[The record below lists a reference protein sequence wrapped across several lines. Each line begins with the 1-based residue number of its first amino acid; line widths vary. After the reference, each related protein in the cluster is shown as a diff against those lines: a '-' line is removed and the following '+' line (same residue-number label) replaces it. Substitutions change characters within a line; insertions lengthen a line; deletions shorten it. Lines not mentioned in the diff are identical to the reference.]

1 MNEKRILAFAST
13 YGIEKEIEWELMPLK
28 KQLDRVQE
36 ETPNSYPKTLCGL
49 LNFVAEYKSVYFH
62 TYRLLTIAVTHP
74 VSSAGAE
81 RAFSLLKRICTWL
94 RCSSSADRVNDSAIL
109 ANNSART
116 KAIDLDDVVR
126 RFATK
131 NRRFILI

>member
-1 MNEKRILAFAST
+1 MNENRILAIAST

-36 ETPNSYPKTLCGL
+36 ETPNSYLKTLCGL
-49 LNFVAEYKSVYFH
+49 LNFVAEYKFVYFH
-62 TYRLLTIAVTHP
+62 TYRLLTIADTHP
-74 VSSAGAE
+74 VSSSGAE

-94 RCSSSADRVNDSAIL
+94 RFSSSADRVNDSATL
-109 ANNSART
+109 ANNSAQT

-126 RFATK
+126 WSLRK
-131 NRRFILI
+131 IDVLY